1 MKGTLIS
8 IWIKTLKRLY
18 GEETVEEAKKA
29 SSFDEELIITPLM
42 DIEDEEAQDMV
53 EAIADIEN
61 ISSSE
66 VWQSLG
72 KENLNSFADW
82 FPSYFEGRKLKNF
95 LEMMDTVHKHLT
107 DMIEGANPPRIIP
120 EVREDNILRLTYRSS
135 RGMFDYFLGLLKGSR
150 SFFDENV
157 DIEEISRNKSGQKP
171 ELVVDVIFEYDFRT
185 RRKYSLSQF
194 LSLGIFKKISSK
206 IALGTFIT
214 TTIILGFAL
223 PQGQLWLPPAL
234 GLLNSVL
241 IYFLHSGLFRPF
253 KLVKEEF
260 GRMKNLN
267 LENAPVVK
275 TSDEFEEI
283 FSEIDE
289 IKGAIRED
297 ILFLKGGT
305 DDMSSFTNDFV
316 DLAAEMNEVS
326 DNISRVVDDVA
337 HGAQEQAEETEDSA
351 YIVDQNVEKIEELV
365 SAGNDSKELLEDAV
379 GSIKNSAEQ
388 VEEVNEMIADIRDSF
403 ADVDQQGR
411 DLADQIEN
419 IMEIVETVSDI
430 ASQTNLLSLNAS
442 IEAARS
448 EEGSQGFTVVADEI
462 RELAEDSRQAGERI
476 QENLRHF
483 TEEVQDLVNG
493 ISAQFENLEKSNQ
506 ALNQVTEA
514 NKQASDNIEQTSHQI
529 MEIVDDLNQE
539 TQKIKEVIENLN
551 SLAAIAEE
559 NSASAQEMSASVSDY
574 SDKIKDMTDYIEQ
587 MEELVDNFQH
597 NFADYNI

>member
-1 MKGTLIS
+1 MKGSLIS
-8 IWIKTLKRLY
+8 IWLKTLQRLY

-42 DIEDEEAQDMV
+42 DIEDEEAINMV
-53 EAIADIEN
+53 EAIAEIEN
-61 ISSSE
+61 IAASE

-72 KENLNSFADW
+72 QENLNSFADW
-82 FPSYFEGRKLKNF
+82 FPSYFSGRKLKNF

-120 EVREDNILRLTYRSS
+120 EVKADNILRLTYRSS

-150 SFFDENV
+150 NFFDENV
-157 DIEEISRNKSGQKP
+157 EIKEISRNKNGQKP
-171 ELVVDVIFEYDFRT
+171 ELVVDVVFEYDFRT
-185 RRKYSLSQF
+185 RRKYTLSQL

-214 TTIILGFAL
+214 TTIILALAL
-223 PQGQLWLPPAL
+223 PGEQLWLSPIL
-234 GLLNSVL
+234 GLVNSAV
-241 IYFLHSGLFRPF
+241 IYFLHRGLFRPF
-253 KLVKEEF
+253 KLLKQEF
-260 GRMKNLN
+260 SQMKKLN

-283 FSEIDE
+283 FAEIDE
-289 IKGAIRED
+289 IKNAIRED

-316 DLAAEMNEVS
+316 ELASEMNDVS

-351 YIVDQNVEKIEELV
+351 YIVDQNVAKIEELV
-365 SAGNDSKELLEDAV
+365 SAGNESKELLEEAV
-379 GSIKNSAEQ
+379 DSIKSSAQQ
-388 VEEVNEMIADIRDSF
+388 VAEVNERIADIRDSF
-403 ADVDQQGR
+403 ADVDEQGR
-411 DLADQIEN
+411 ELADQIEN
-419 IMEIVETVSDI
+419 IMDIVETVSDI

-483 TEEVQDLVNG
+483 TEEVQELVDG
-493 ISAQFENLEKSNQ
+493 ISAQFENLEKSNK
-506 ALNQVTEA
+506 ALTRVTEA
-514 NKQASDNIEQTSHQI
+514 NKQASNNIEQTSHQI
-529 MEIVDDLNQE
+529 MDIVDDLNQE

-559 NSASAQEMSASVSDY
+559 NSASAEEMSASVSDY
-574 SDKIKDMTDYIEQ
+574 SEKIKDMSDYIEQ
-587 MEELVDNFQH
+587 MEELVANFQQ